1 MTSPRSRAVRL
12 GLLLSLALA
21 LAGCHHHTRVAYGTP
36 PPPLPGHRG
45 SAEPVEPAHA
55 GPDFFDNTTIPP
67 SFNETGLA
75 TWYYA
80 HGHKGS
86 DGVIYDAQSPTAAHK
101 TLPLGSTVRVTNLQ
115 TGQYTFVRITD
126 RGPFV
131 PGRILDLSEVAA
143 KQIGLY
149 RIGVARVRV
158 EAFPHPN
165 ADPLGRWC
173 VQTGPF
179 QTVQDALDLK
189 STLIERYHGA
199 RVAEFTGSTG
209 FWVRI
214 DPAGRG
220 RVEATQIADWIG
232 SPDAQT
238 NSFLVRVN

>member
-1 MTSPRSRAVRL
+1 MRSRGGTGFRL
-12 GLLLSLALA
+12 GLALPLGL
-21 LAGCHHHTRVAYGTP
+21 LAGCHHHTRATYATSPPALGTHGIP
-36 PPPLPGHRG
+36 P
-45 SAEPVEPAHA
+45 VKA
-55 GPDFFDNTTIPP
+55 GAGFFDDTTLPANY
-67 SFNETGLA
+67 SETGLA

-86 DGVIYDAQSPTAAHK
+86 DGILYGAEAPTAAHK
-101 TLPLGSTVRVTNLQ
+101 TLPLGSTVRVTNIQ
-115 TGQYTFVRITD
+115 TGQSTFVRITD

-131 PGRILDLSEVAA
+131 PGRVLDLSEVAA

-149 RIGVARVRV
+149 RIGVAQVRV

-189 STLIERYHGA
+189 SALTERYRGS

-214 DPAGRG
+214 DPPDRG
-220 RVEATQIADWIG
+220 RTAATQIAKGIG
-232 SPDAQT
+232 SPDART